1 MENYAS
7 LSILPCGSRFEV
19 TVIAQFPVE
28 LFLPF
33 GWVRRHNNL
42 EPDVLIAS
50 SSAAL
55 IQSLA
60 SKPQPLAALRAGRYL
75 DLSLSVD
82 RRHLDGRSQNR
93 LPGRDRKFSGEV
105 IFRDGEDRMRRDLQP
120 DI

>member
-1 MENYAS
+1 MENYVS
-7 LSILPCGSRFEV
+7 LSILPSRSRVEM
-19 TVIAQFPVE
+19 TVIAQLPVE

-50 SSAAL
+50 PPAAL

-60 SKPQPLAALRAGRYL
+60 SQPQSLATLRAGRYL
-75 DLSLSVD
+75 DLRLSVD
-82 RRHLDGRSQNR
+82 RGDLDGRSQNR
-93 LPGRDRKFSGEV
+93 LPRRDRKFGREV
-105 IFRDGEDRMRRDLQP
+105 ILRDGKDRMRPDLQP